1 MQINNFKKVLILSP
15 HTDDGELGCGATIA
29 QLIEQGAEVHYVAFS
44 LSRESVPKQF
54 PDDILATEVIAA
66 TSKLGIKPEHVTVH
80 DFPVRRL
87 NYHRQDIL
95 EILVQMKKDL
105 NPDLIFM
112 PSLKDVHQDHETV
125 AREGLR
131 AFKTKTIL
139 CYELIWN
146 NIDYTLTAINAVEEK
161 HLEKKVAALSCYESQ
176 LAKNTD
182 YLDKEFLYSLAR
194 VRGGQIG
201 QKYAEAFEV
210 LRWVM

>member
-1 MQINNFKKVLILSP
+1 MQMNNFKKILVLAP

-29 QLIEQGAEVHYVAFS
+29 QLAEQGAEVHYVAFS
-44 LSRESVPKQF
+44 LSRASVPKGF
-54 PDDILATEVIAA
+54 PDDILATEVIEA

-80 DFPVRRL
+80 DFPVRKL
-87 NYHRQDIL
+87 NYHRQEIL
-95 EILVQMKKDL
+95 EILVKMKREL

-112 PSLKDVHQDHETV
+112 PSLEDVHQDHETV

-131 AFKTKTIL
+131 AFKSKTIL
-139 CYELIWN
+139 CYELVWN
-146 NIDYTLTAINAVEEK
+146 TIVSKLTSFNAVEEK
-161 HLEKKVAALSCYESQ
+161 FLEKKIEALSCYKSQ

-201 QKYAEAFEV
+201 QKYAESFEV